1 MKKQIT
7 AWLFLQEF
15 LVEFRS
21 EFQSGM
27 KQTSTN
33 LCKHKF
39 YLLMIVVGV
48 SIVEDSTKLEFK
60 VVASTDESARIE
72 MIESNLILSHT

>member
-7 AWLFLQEF
+7 TWLFLQEF
-15 LVEFRS
+15 LAEFRS

-27 KQTSTN
+27 KQISTN

-48 SIVEDSTKLEFK
+48 SIVIDSTKLEFE
-60 VVASTDESARIE
+60 VVSLTGESARIE
-72 MIESNLILSHT
+72 MIEFFLI

>member
-7 AWLFLQEF
+7 AYLFLQEF

-27 KQTSTN
+27 MQISTN

-48 SIVEDSTKLEFK
+48 SIVEDSKKLEFE
-60 VVASTDESARIE
+60 VASTDGSARIE
-72 MIESNLILSHT
+72 MIESNMILLS

>member
-15 LVEFRS
+15 LVKFRS

-27 KQTSTN
+27 MQISTN

-48 SIVEDSTKLEFK
+48 SIVEDSKKLEFE
-60 VVASTDESARIE
+60 VASTDGSARIE
-72 MIESNLILSHT
+72 MIESNMILLS

>member
-1 MKKQIT
+1 MKKLIT
-7 AWLFLQEF
+7 ANLQEF

-21 EFQSGM
+21 EFQSEM

-48 SIVEDSTKLEFK
+48 SIVEDSTKLEFE
-60 VVASTDESARIE
+60 VVASTDESAK
-72 MIESNLILSHT
+72 IESNLILSHKAKLF